1 MKLTF
6 VFLAGVLLATPL
18 VAQTSKPAPRK
29 PAKITMA
36 QAKEKALAKQP
47 GVIKS
52 QELEKEHGKLIYSF
66 DIQTAAAIHE
76 VNIDAYTGAV
86 IEDSIES
93 PAAEA
98 REAAADKTKAA
109 SQTKKKPQ

>member
-1 MKLTF
+1 MKLAF
-6 VFLAGVLLATPL
+6 VFLAAVLMASPL
-18 VAQTSKPAPRK
+18 IAQTHK

-36 QAKEKALAKQP
+36 QAKAKALAKQP

-66 DIQTAAAIHE
+66 DIQAASGIHE

-86 IEDSIES
+86 VADSIES
-93 PAAEA
+93 PADEA
-98 REAAADKTKAA
+98 REAAADKKKAA